1 VRIRGLELELEEQQ
15 GKSVKEV
22 KDVRLKSEE
31 QLAQL
36 RNFYELE
43 RDRLEKRILEEKDR
57 NERRFSQFTE
67 EFDLKMKEEQS
78 NYEEEIENLKEELKE
93 QESQSQALIQ
103 QYEHELA
110 MRQKTIETLEKY
122 VKETRENLLT
132 LQSTNS
138 SNIEHQIISFEKERK
153 NLLDK
158 VEKISADLSKK
169 EKEYLTVSQQKDYI
183 EHSLRKKE
191 AQLENLRK
199 ESLAEKETMN
209 SKLEESKS
217 KLQRLSDELLEKK
230 IDFGREVA
238 LAKQQNEFLS
248 KRLEDYQR
256 QNDGLIDRY
265 EEKLSKLILNILFGI
280 ENEPVLFI

>member
-1 VRIRGLELELEEQQ
+1 M
-15 GKSVKEV
+15 
-22 KDVRLKSEE
+22 
-31 QLAQL
+31 AQL

-93 QESQSQALIQ
+93 QESQSQTMIQ

-122 VKETRENLLT
+122 VKETRESLLT
-132 LQSTNS
+132 LQSTNT
-138 SNIEHQIISFEKERK
+138 SNLEHQIISFEKERK
-153 NLLDK
+153 NLLDRI
-158 VEKISADLSKK
+158 EKITADLSKK
-169 EKEYLTVSQQKDYI
+169 EKEFLTVSQQKDYI

-191 AQLENLRK
+191 AQLDNLKK
-199 ESLAEKETMN
+199 ESFSEKEAMN
-209 SKLEESKS
+209 TKLEEAKS
-217 KLQRLSDELLEKK
+217 KIQRISDELLEKK

-265 EEKLSKLILNILFGI
+265 EEKLSKFINFLILGKIKIFNFS
-280 ENEPVLFI
+280 FIFF